1 MARRKLGEQN
11 VRKLYKHSN
20 GSVQVT
26 LPIEEVRKLGWRDGQ
41 KVIVKRS
48 GKKFIIED
56 WKE

>member
-1 MARRKLGEQN
+1 M
-11 VRKLYKHSN
+11 RKLYKHSN

-41 KVIVKRS
+41 KVIIKRF

-56 WKE
+56 WKG